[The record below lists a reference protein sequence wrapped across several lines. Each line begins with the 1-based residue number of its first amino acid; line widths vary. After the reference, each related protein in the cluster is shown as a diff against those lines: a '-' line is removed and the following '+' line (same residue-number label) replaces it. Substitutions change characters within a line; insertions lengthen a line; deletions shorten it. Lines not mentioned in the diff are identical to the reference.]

1 MFNTQ
6 LKAQLAKVS
15 EKLAKRKAYM
25 DGIVRNIALIEFSP
39 QGEIEFANPLFLQA
53 VGYQIEELKGKHHR
67 QLCPP
72 EVANSAD
79 YQQFWRNLQ
88 QGKAQS
94 GTMKRLKKDG
104 SVIFLEAT
112 YLPIERDGKVVKVVK
127 IAADITEHEIESQ
140 RSAAVMSA
148 LQNSLAIIEF
158 TPDGTIKTAND
169 NFLQVTGYRLDEIQG
184 KHHRIF
190 CNDEFYREHP
200 DFWQRLANNQYHK
213 GRYERKHR
221 SGQRLWLEA
230 SYNPITNHLGEVCCV
245 IKFASDIT
253 ERVERQEA
261 VKQAAE
267 LAYQTSM
274 QTAEISEQEATL
286 LQQTVQ
292 NSQQVVKAVSDAATV
307 LQELAQQAEQISAM
321 VNTIRSIAE
330 QTNLLAL
337 NAAIEAARA
346 GEQGRGFAVVADE
359 VRHLASRT
367 NSSTVEIEQV
377 VRKNQQLT
385 HEVVKGMQ
393 MAREN
398 SDNGQQL
405 VEQAFQM
412 ISEIKTGADN
422 ISNTVERLLH

>member
-6 LKAQLAKVS
+6 LKTQLATVS
-15 EKLAKRKAYM
+15 EKLANGEAYL
-25 DGIVRNIALIEFSP
+25 DSIVKNIAWIEFSP
-39 QGEIEFANPLFLQA
+39 QGEIEFANPLFLEV
-53 VGYQIEELKGKHHR
+53 VGYQLNELKGKHHR
-67 QLCPP
+67 QLCPSD
-72 EVANSAD
+72 VTSSAD
-79 YQQFWRNLQ
+79 YQQLWRNLQ
-88 QGKAQS
+88 QGQTQS
-94 GTMKRLKKDG
+94 GTIKRLKKDG
-104 SVIFLEAT
+104 SVFFLEAT
-112 YLPIERDGKVVKVVK
+112 YFPVVRDGKVVKVVK
-127 IAADITEHEIESQ
+127 IASDITDHEIDSR
-140 RSAAVMSA
+140 RSAAIMTA

-213 GRYERKHR
+213 GRYERTHR
-221 SGQRLWLEA
+221 NGKRIWLEA
-230 SYNPITNHLGEVCCV
+230 SYNPITNHQGEVCSV
-245 IKFASDIT
+245 IKFATDIT

-274 QTAEISEQEATL
+274 QTAEISEQEAIL

-367 NSSTVEIEQV
+367 NNSTIEIEQV

-412 ISEIKTGADN
+412 ISEIKSGAGN